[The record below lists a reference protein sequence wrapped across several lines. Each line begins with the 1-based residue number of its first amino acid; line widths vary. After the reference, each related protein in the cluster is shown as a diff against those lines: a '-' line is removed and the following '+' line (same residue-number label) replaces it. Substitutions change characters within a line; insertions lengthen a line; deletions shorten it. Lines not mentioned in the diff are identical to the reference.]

1 MSGANATAAGQVAVG
16 SSQTNALNS
25 LMGLGM
31 GGAGIYALGAK
42 SGMNNAIAGGASS
55 LYNGISG
62 LFGGSSAV
70 GTGAG
75 ASDATIAAFA

>member
-1 MSGANATAAGQVAVG
+1 
-16 SSQTNALNS
+16 
-25 LMGLGM
+25 M